1 MDPAPEVRRRAC
13 DLAGRLPMTAL
24 QMTVLVGELT
34 QVLTDDDPGVAESAC
49 YALGE
54 LGEAAEGVPSSE
66 PATPE
71 PATPGLAARGSS
83 LPAATVIA
91 LGTTATAHTE
101 PLCREA
107 AVSALGSLGYPA
119 GLPAILA
126 ATEDKP
132 AIRRR
137 AVLALAGFDGDEVD
151 AALARA
157 MRDPDWQVR
166 QAAEDLL
173 GQRPRPKQRR
183 R

>member
-1 MDPAPEVRRRAC
+1 
-13 DLAGRLPMTAL
+13 MTARQTTALQLTVL
-24 QMTVLVGELT
+24 QMTVLMAELT
-34 QVLTDDDPGVAESAC
+34 EALTDEDAGVVEAAC

-54 LGEAAEGVPSSE
+54 LGEMADGASSSE
-66 PATPE
+66 PAAPE
-71 PATPGLAARGSS
+71 PAARQLA
-83 LPAATVIA
+83 LPAATVTA
-91 LGTTATAHTE
+91 LRTTATAHTE

-107 AVSALGSLGYPA
+107 AVAALGSLACPA

-173 GQRPRPKQRR
+173 GPRPRPAQPGQPRR
-183 R
+183 

>member
-1 MDPAPEVRRRAC
+1 MSVRQ
-13 DLAGRLPMTAL
+13 TTVL
-24 QMTVLVGELT
+24 QMAVLQMAVLIGELT
-34 QVLTDDDPGVAESAC
+34 EALTDDDAGVVEAAC

-54 LGEAAEGVPSSE
+54 LGGATEGGSS
-66 PATPE
+66 PE
-71 PATPGLAARGSS
+71 PAVTG
-83 LPAATVIA
+83 PAVRETTVPLATVIA
-91 LGTTATAHTE
+91 LGTTTTAHPE

-107 AVSALGSLGYPA
+107 AVAALGSLACPA

-151 AALARA
+151 AALAQA
-157 MRDPDWQVR
+157 MRDQDWQVR

-173 GQRPRPKQRR
+173 GQRPRPDQPGQRSR
-183 R
+183 